1 MSVEIF
7 KKAVA
12 PHRPVCDS
20 GYAAILPRLLW
31 RATMQNS
38 IENSDQTLTRLL
50 QQVQD
55 QAARSQ
61 DFLAPTNQLQL
72 VTGDAGDGSK
82 VSQIIME
89 QTGGAPTQ
97 ILSANDVAFDQI
109 SQRAGIDVRTARRLQ
124 QDYSTEFDGLINA
137 IWQKEPAVRMIRSF
151 QHTDNAGTARAFVS
165 DKFKT
170 FDNVHLLNSALPEL
184 MESDAQWQVVN
195 GTVTDKRL
203 YLRLKSAVITGEGAA
218 VGDIMA
224 LGIGMSNSEVGCG
237 SVNVYQMFW
246 TLACLN
252 GMQTEKRTRK
262 SHITGARG
270 DADTWGLLTDEA
282 KDADNHALALQMRD
296 VTAAYASRESFDEVL
311 EKIKTAHDD
320 KVEGSPQS
328 AVEAMGKVLALTKK
342 DTASLMDGLLATIGQ
357 SGYAGQ
363 PVTRA
368 TMVNAVTAVA
378 HTADADS
385 VDDWQKLGG
394 RVLDLPRSDW
404 QRVAMAA

>member
-1 MSVEIF
+1 
-7 KKAVA
+7 
-12 PHRPVCDS
+12 
-20 GYAAILPRLLW
+20 
-31 RATMQNS
+31 MQHS
-38 IENSDQTLTRLL
+38 IENSKNTLQNLL
-50 QQVQD
+50 IKVQE
-55 QAARSQ
+55 QANRSQ

-72 VTGDAGDGSK
+72 MTGDRGDGSN

-89 QTGGAPTQ
+89 QTGGLPTQ
-97 ILSANDVAFDQI
+97 ILSANEVAFDQI
-109 SQRAGIDVRTARRLQ
+109 AQRAGLDVRTARRLQ
-124 QDYSTEFDGLINA
+124 QGYSTEFDGLINA
-137 IWQKEPAVRMIRSF
+137 IWRKEPAVRMIRAY
-151 QHTDNAGTARAFVS
+151 DNGNNTGMARAFVS

-170 FDNVHLLNSALPEL
+170 FDNVHLLQSALPQL
-184 MESDAQWQVVN
+184 MESDAQWKVVN

-203 YLRLKSAVITGEGAA
+203 YLRLKSELITGEGAA
-218 VGDIMA
+218 VGDTMA

-237 SVNVYQMFW
+237 SINVYQMFW

-270 DADTWGLLTDEA
+270 DSDTWGLLSDEA
-282 KDADNHALALQMRD
+282 KDADNHSLSLQIRD
-296 VTAAYASRESFDEVL
+296 LTAAYASRESFDEVL
-311 EKIKTAHDD
+311 EKMRQAHADAIN
-320 KVEGSPQS
+320 GSPQV
-328 AVEAMGKVLALTKK
+328 AVESLGKVLALTKK
-342 DTASLMDGLLATIGQ
+342 ETASVLDGLLATIGQ
-357 SGYAGQ
+357 SGYSGQ

-378 HTADADS
+378 HQVDADN

>member
-1 MSVEIF
+1 
-7 KKAVA
+7 
-12 PHRPVCDS
+12 
-20 GYAAILPRLLW
+20 
-31 RATMQNS
+31 MQHS
-38 IENSDQTLTRLL
+38 IENSKNTLQNLL
-50 QQVQD
+50 IKVQE
-55 QAARSQ
+55 QANRSQ

-72 VTGDAGDGSK
+72 MTGDRGDGSN

-89 QTGGAPTQ
+89 QTGGMPTQ
-97 ILSANDVAFDQI
+97 ILSANEVAFDQI
-109 SQRAGIDVRTARRLQ
+109 AQRAGLDVRTARRLQ
-124 QDYSTEFDGLINA
+124 QGYSTEFDGLINA
-137 IWQKEPAVRMIRSF
+137 IWRKEPAVRMIRAY
-151 QHTDNAGTARAFVS
+151 DNGNNTGMARAFVS

-170 FDNVHLLNSALPEL
+170 FDNVHLLQSALPQL
-184 MESDAQWQVVN
+184 MDSDAQWKVVN

-203 YLRLKSAVITGEGAA
+203 YLRLKSELITGEGAA
-218 VGDIMA
+218 VGDTMA

-237 SVNVYQMFW
+237 SINVYQMFW

-270 DADTWGLLTDEA
+270 DSDTWGLLSDEA
-282 KDADNHALALQMRD
+282 KDADNHSLSLQIRD
-296 VTAAYASRESFDEVL
+296 LTAAYASRESFNEVL
-311 EKIKTAHDD
+311 EKMRTAHADT
-320 KVEGSPQS
+320 VNGSPQA
-328 AVEAMGKVLALTKK
+328 AVESLGKVLSLTKK
-342 DTASLMDGLLATIGQ
+342 DTASVLDGLLATIGQ
-357 SGYAGQ
+357 AGYTGQ

-378 HTADADS
+378 HQVDADN

>member
-1 MSVEIF
+1 
-7 KKAVA
+7 
-12 PHRPVCDS
+12 
-20 GYAAILPRLLW
+20 
-31 RATMQNS
+31 MQHT
-38 IENSDQTLTRLL
+38 IENSDNTLTRLL

-61 DFLAPTNQLQL
+61 DFLAPTNQLSL
-72 VTGDAGDGSK
+72 MTGDRGDGSK

-89 QTGGAPTQ
+89 QSGGMPTQ
-97 ILSANDVAFDQI
+97 ILAANDVAFDQI

-124 QDYSTEFDGLINA
+124 QDYSVEFDGLINA

-151 QHTDNAGTARAFVS
+151 QHSDRAGTARAFVS

-170 FDNVHLLNSALPEL
+170 FDNVHLLQSALPEL

-311 EKIKTAHDD
+311 EKMKTAHDD

-357 SGYAGQ
+357 AGYAGQ

-378 HTADADS
+378 HQADADN

-394 RVLDLPRSDW
+394 RVLDLPRSDG
-404 QRVAMAA
+404 QRVAVAA

>member
-1 MSVEIF
+1 MN
-7 KKAVA
+7 
-12 PHRPVCDS
+12 H
-20 GYAAILPRLLW
+20 
-31 RATMQNS
+31 S
-38 IENSDQTLTRLL
+38 IENSSNTLQSLL
-50 QQVQD
+50 IKVQE
-55 QAARSQ
+55 QANRSQ

-72 VTGDAGDGSK
+72 MTGDCGDGSN

-89 QTGGAPTQ
+89 QTGGIPTQ
-97 ILSANDVAFDQI
+97 ILSANEVAFDQI
-109 SQRAGIDVRTARRLQ
+109 AQRAGLDVRTARRLQ
-124 QDYSTEFDGLINA
+124 QGYSTEFDGLINA
-137 IWQKEPAVRMIRSF
+137 IWRKEPAVRMIRAY
-151 QHTDNAGTARAFVS
+151 DNGNNTGMARAFVS

-170 FDNVHLLNSALPEL
+170 FDNVHLLQSALPQL
-184 MESDAQWQVVN
+184 MESDAQWKVVN

-203 YLRLKSAVITGEGAA
+203 YLRLKSELITGEGAA
-218 VGDIMA
+218 VGDTMA

-237 SVNVYQMFW
+237 SINVYQMFW

-270 DADTWGLLTDEA
+270 DSDTWGLLSDEA
-282 KDADNHALALQMRD
+282 KDADNHSLSLQIRD
-296 VTAAYASRESFDEVL
+296 LTAAYASRESFDEVL
-311 EKIKTAHDD
+311 EKMRQAHADAIN
-320 KVEGSPQS
+320 GSPQV
-328 AVEAMGKVLALTKK
+328 AVESLGKVLALTKK
-342 DTASLMDGLLATIGQ
+342 ETASVLDGLLATIGQ
-357 SGYAGQ
+357 AGYAGQ

-378 HTADADS
+378 HQVDADN

>member
-1 MSVEIF
+1 MT
-7 KKAVA
+7 
-12 PHRPVCDS
+12 H
-20 GYAAILPRLLW
+20 
-31 RATMQNS
+31 T
-38 IENSDQTLTRLL
+38 IENSANTLSTLL
-50 QQVQD
+50 KQVQE
-55 QAARSQ
+55 QANRSQ
-61 DFLAPTNQLQL
+61 DFLAPTDQL
-72 VTGDAGDGSK
+72 VLMTGDRGDGSK

-89 QTGGAPTQ
+89 QAGGMPTQ

-109 SQRAGIDVRTARRLQ
+109 AQRAGLDVRTARRLQ
-124 QDYSTEFDGLINA
+124 QGYSVEFDGLINA
-137 IWQKEPAVRMIRSF
+137 IWRKEPAVRMIR
-151 QHTDNAGTARAFVS
+151 TYDNGNNTGIARAYVS

-170 FDNVHLLNSALPEL
+170 FDNAHLLNAALPQL
-184 MESDAQWQVVN
+184 MESDAQWRVVN

-203 YLRLKSAVITGEGAA
+203 YLRLKSEVITGEGAA
-218 VGDIMA
+218 VGDVMA

-237 SVNVYQMFW
+237 SINVYQMFW

-270 DADTWGLLTDEA
+270 DADTWGLLSDEA
-282 KDADNHALALQMRD
+282 KDADNHSLSLQIRD
-296 VTAAYASRESFDEVL
+296 LTAAYASRESFDEVL
-311 EKIKTAHDD
+311 EKMRQAHADPIN
-320 KVEGSPQS
+320 GSPQV
-328 AVEAMGKVLALTKK
+328 AVESLGKVLALTKK
-342 DTASLMDGLLATIGQ
+342 ETASVLDGLLATIGQ
-357 SGYAGQ
+357 AGYAGQ

-378 HTADADS
+378 HQADADT

>member
-1 MSVEIF
+1 MPVEIF
-7 KKAVA
+7 KKTVVL
-12 PHRPVCDS
+12 HGSVCDS
-20 GYAAILPRLLW
+20 GCAAILPRLLW
-31 RATMQNS
+31 RAIMQNS

-72 VTGDAGDGSK
+72 VTGDKGDGSK

-89 QTGGAPTQ
+89 QAGGAPTQ
-97 ILSANDVAFDQI
+97 ILAANDVAFDQI

-124 QDYSTEFDGLINA
+124 QDYSAEFDGLINA

-270 DADTWGLLTDEA
+270 DADTWGS
-282 KDADNHALALQMRD
+282 AD
-296 VTAAYASRESFDEVL
+296 
-311 EKIKTAHDD
+311 
-320 KVEGSPQS
+320 
-328 AVEAMGKVLALTKK
+328 
-342 DTASLMDGLLATIGQ
+342 
-357 SGYAGQ
+357 
-363 PVTRA
+363 
-368 TMVNAVTAVA
+368 
-378 HTADADS
+378 
-385 VDDWQKLGG
+385 G
-394 RVLDLPRSDW
+394 RSKRC
-404 QRVAMAA
+404 

>member
-1 MSVEIF
+1 
-7 KKAVA
+7 
-12 PHRPVCDS
+12 
-20 GYAAILPRLLW
+20 
-31 RATMQNS
+31 MQHS
-38 IENSDQTLTRLL
+38 IENSDNTLTRLL

-72 VTGDAGDGSK
+72 KTVDRGDGTN
-82 VSQIIME
+82 VSRIIME
-89 QTGGAPTQ
+89 QSGGAPTQ
-97 ILSANDVAFDQI
+97 ILRANDVAFDQI

-151 QHTDNAGTARAFVS
+151 QPKISSNNVGTARAFVS

-170 FDNVHLLNSALPEL
+170 FDNVHLLQSALPEL

-311 EKIKTAHDD
+311 EKMKTAHDD

-357 SGYAGQ
+357 AGYAGQ

-378 HTADADS
+378 HQADADS

>member
-1 MSVEIF
+1 
-7 KKAVA
+7 
-12 PHRPVCDS
+12 
-20 GYAAILPRLLW
+20 
-31 RATMQNS
+31 MQHT

-61 DFLAPTNQLQL
+61 DFLAPTNQLQPM
-72 VTGDAGDGSK
+72 TGDAGDGSK

-89 QTGGAPTQ
+89 QSGGAPTQ

-124 QDYSTEFDGLINA
+124 QEYSTEFDGLINA

-151 QHTDNAGTARAFVS
+151 QHSDRAGTARAFVS

-170 FDNVHLLNSALPEL
+170 FDNVHLLKSAMPEL
-184 MESDAQWQVVN
+184 LESDAQWKVVN

-203 YLRLKSAVITGEGAA
+203 YLRLKSEMITGNAA
-218 VGDIMA
+218 TVGDIMA

-311 EKIKTAHDD
+311 EKMKAAHGD
-320 KVEGSPQS
+320 KVEGSAQS

-378 HTADADS
+378 HQADADS

>member
-1 MSVEIF
+1 
-7 KKAVA
+7 
-12 PHRPVCDS
+12 
-20 GYAAILPRLLW
+20 
-31 RATMQNS
+31 MQHT
-38 IENSDQTLTRLL
+38 IENSDNTLTRLL

-72 VTGDAGDGSK
+72 MTADRGDGIND
-82 VSQIIME
+82 SQIIME
-89 QTGGAPTQ
+89 QSGGAPTQ
-97 ILSANDVAFDQI
+97 ILTANDVAFDQI
-109 SQRAGIDVRTARRLQ
+109 SQKAGIDVRTARRLQ

-137 IWQKEPAVRMIRSF
+137 IWQKEPAVRMIRTF
-151 QHTDNAGTARAFVS
+151 QHTEGDRRLGVYGTATARAMVS

-170 FDNVHLLNSALPEL
+170 FDNVHLLQSALPEL
-184 MESDAQWQVVN
+184 LESDAQWKVVN

-203 YLRLKSAVITGEGAA
+203 YLRLKSEVITGAGAA

-237 SVNVYQMFW
+237 SVNVFQMFW

-311 EKIKTAHDD
+311 EKMKTAHQD

-368 TMVNAVTAVA
+368 TMINAVTAVA
-378 HTADADS
+378 HQADADS

>member
-1 MSVEIF
+1 
-7 KKAVA
+7 
-12 PHRPVCDS
+12 
-20 GYAAILPRLLW
+20 
-31 RATMQNS
+31 MQHT
-38 IENSDQTLTRLL
+38 IENSDHTLTRLL

-72 VTGDAGDGSK
+72 MTGDAGDGSK

-170 FDNVHLLNSALPEL
+170 FDNVHLLQSALPEL

-296 VTAAYASRESFDEVL
+296 VTAAYASRDSFDEVL
-311 EKIKTAHDD
+311 EKMKTAHDD

-357 SGYAGQ
+357 AGYAGQ

-378 HTADADS
+378 HQADADS

>member
-1 MSVEIF
+1 MPVEIF
-7 KKAVA
+7 KKTVVL
-12 PHRPVCDS
+12 HVSVCDS

-31 RATMQNS
+31 RAIMQNS

-72 VTGDAGDGSK
+72 VTGDKGDGSK

-124 QDYSTEFDGLINA
+124 QDYSAEFDGLINA

-311 EKIKTAHDD
+311 EKMKTAHDD

>member
-1 MSVEIF
+1 MPVEIF
-7 KKAVA
+7 KKTVVL
-12 PHRPVCDS
+12 HVSVCDS

-31 RATMQNS
+31 RAIMQNS

-109 SQRAGIDVRTARRLQ
+109 SQRAGIDVR
-124 QDYSTEFDGLINA
+124 
-137 IWQKEPAVRMIRSF
+137 
-151 QHTDNAGTARAFVS
+151 
-165 DKFKT
+165 T

-311 EKIKTAHDD
+311 EKMKTAHDD

>member
-1 MSVEIF
+1 MT
-7 KKAVA
+7 
-12 PHRPVCDS
+12 H
-20 GYAAILPRLLW
+20 
-31 RATMQNS
+31 T
-38 IENSDQTLTRLL
+38 IENSQNTLTNLL
-50 QQVQD
+50 RQVQD

-61 DFLAPTNQLQL
+61 DYIAPTNQLQL
-72 VTGDAGDGSK
+72 MTGDRGDGSK

-89 QTGGAPTQ
+89 ASGGMPTT
-97 ILSANDVAFDQI
+97 ILPANDVAFDQI
-109 SQRAGIDVRTARRLQ
+109 AQRAGIDVRTARRLQ
-124 QDYSTEFDGLINA
+124 QDYSSEFDGLINA
-137 IWQKEPAVRMIRSF
+137 IWQKEPAQRMLRTF
-151 QHTDNAGTARAFVS
+151 DYGLAHGTRTGELRAFVS

-170 FDNVHLLNSALPEL
+170 FDNTHLLNAALPEL
-184 MESDAQWQVVN
+184 MESDAQWRVVN
-195 GTVTDKRL
+195 GTVTEKRL
-203 YLRLKSAVITGEGAA
+203 YLRLKSDIITGDGAA
-218 VGDIMA
+218 VGDTMA

-237 SVNVYQMFW
+237 SVNVFQMYW

-282 KDADNHALALQMRD
+282 KDADNHALALQLRD
-296 VTAAYASRESFDEVL
+296 VTRAYASAESFQEIL
-311 EKIKTAHDD
+311 GKMSRAHEDIIQ
-320 KVEGSPQS
+320 GSPQA

-342 DTASLMDGLLATIGQ
+342 ETANVLDGLLATIGQ

-363 PVTRA
+363 PLTRA

-378 HTADADS
+378 HNVDADN

>member
-1 MSVEIF
+1 
-7 KKAVA
+7 
-12 PHRPVCDS
+12 
-20 GYAAILPRLLW
+20 
-31 RATMQNS
+31 MQHT
-38 IENSDQTLTRLL
+38 IENSDNTLTRLL

-72 VTGDAGDGSK
+72 TTGDRGDGSK

-89 QTGGAPTQ
+89 QSGGAPTQ
-97 ILSANDVAFDQI
+97 ILTANDVAFDQI
-109 SQRAGIDVRTARRLQ
+109 SQKAGIDVRTARRLQ

-137 IWQKEPAVRMIRSF
+137 IWQKEPAVRMIRTF
-151 QHTDNAGTARAFVS
+151 QHAHHANLGTARAMVS

-170 FDNVHLLNSALPEL
+170 FDNVHLLQSALPEL
-184 MESDAQWQVVN
+184 LESDAQWKVVN

-203 YLRLKSAVITGEGAA
+203 YLRLKSEVITGEGAA

-237 SVNVYQMFW
+237 SVNVFQMFW

-296 VTAAYASRESFDEVL
+296 VTKAYASRESFDEVL
-311 EKIKTAHDD
+311 EKMKAAHDD
-320 KVEGSPQS
+320 KVEGSAIS

-342 DTASLMDGLLATIGQ
+342 DTASLMEGLLATIGQ

-378 HTADADS
+378 HQADADS

>member
-1 MSVEIF
+1 
-7 KKAVA
+7 
-12 PHRPVCDS
+12 
-20 GYAAILPRLLW
+20 
-31 RATMQNS
+31 MQHS
-38 IENSDQTLTRLL
+38 IENSKSTLQNLL
-50 QQVQD
+50 IKVQE
-55 QAARSQ
+55 QANRSQ

-72 VTGDAGDGSK
+72 MTGDRGDGSN

-89 QTGGAPTQ
+89 QTGGMPTQ
-97 ILSANDVAFDQI
+97 ILSANEVAFDQI
-109 SQRAGIDVRTARRLQ
+109 AQRAGLDVRTARRLQ
-124 QDYSTEFDGLINA
+124 QGYAPEFDGLINA
-137 IWQKEPAVRMIRSF
+137 IWRKEPAVRMIRAY
-151 QHTDNAGTARAFVS
+151 DNGNNTGTARAFVS

-170 FDNVHLLNSALPEL
+170 FDNTHLLQSALPQL
-184 MESDAQWQVVN
+184 MESDAQWKVVN

-203 YLRLKSAVITGEGAA
+203 YLRLKSELITGEGAA
-218 VGDIMA
+218 VGDTMA

-237 SVNVYQMFW
+237 SINVYQMFW

-270 DADTWGLLTDEA
+270 DSDTWGLLSDEA
-282 KDADNHALALQMRD
+282 KDADNHSLSLQIRD
-296 VTAAYASRESFDEVL
+296 LTAAYASRESFDEVL
-311 EKIKTAHDD
+311 EKMRTAHADT
-320 KVEGSPQS
+320 VNGSPQS
-328 AVEAMGKVLALTKK
+328 AVESLGKVLSLTKK
-342 DTASLMDGLLATIGQ
+342 DTASVLDGLLATIGQ
-357 SGYAGQ
+357 SGYSGQ

-378 HTADADS
+378 HQADADT

>member
-1 MSVEIF
+1 
-7 KKAVA
+7 
-12 PHRPVCDS
+12 
-20 GYAAILPRLLW
+20 
-31 RATMQNS
+31 MQHT
-38 IENSDQTLTRLL
+38 IENSDHTLTRLL

-72 VTGDAGDGSK
+72 MTGDRGDGSK
-82 VSQIIME
+82 VSQIVLE
-89 QTGGAPTQ
+89 QSGGMPTQ
-97 ILSANDVAFDQI
+97 ILTANDVAFDQI

-137 IWQKEPAVRMIRSF
+137 IWQKEPAVRMIRTF
-151 QHTDNAGTARAFVS
+151 QHATHANLGEARGFLS

-170 FDNVHLLNSALPEL
+170 FDNVHLLQSALPEL
-184 MESDAQWQVVN
+184 MDSDAQWKVVN

-252 GMQTEKRTRK
+252 GLQTEKRHRK

-296 VTAAYASRESFDEVL
+296 VTKAYASRESFEEVL
-311 EKIKTAHDD
+311 EKMKTAHQD

-357 SGYAGQ
+357 AGYAGQ

-368 TMVNAVTAVA
+368 TMINAVTAVA
-378 HTADADS
+378 HQADADS

>member
-1 MSVEIF
+1 
-7 KKAVA
+7 
-12 PHRPVCDS
+12 
-20 GYAAILPRLLW
+20 
-31 RATMQNS
+31 MQNS

-50 QQVQD
+50 HQVQD

-61 DFLAPTNQLQL
+61 DFLAPTNQLRL
-72 VTGDAGDGSK
+72 RTDDRGDGTK
-82 VSQIIME
+82 VSEIIME
-89 QTGGAPTQ
+89 QSGGVPTQ
-97 ILSANDVAFDQI
+97 FLSANDVAFDQI

-124 QDYSTEFDGLINA
+124 QDYSAEFDGLINA
-137 IWQKEPAVRMIRSF
+137 IWQKEPAVRMIRAFALESDMPSRRGGV
-151 QHTDNAGTARAFVS
+151 TGTARAFVS

-311 EKIKTAHDD
+311 EKMKTAHGD

>member
-1 MSVEIF
+1 MPVEIF
-7 KKAVA
+7 KKTVVL
-12 PHRPVCDS
+12 HVPVCDS

-31 RATMQNS
+31 RAIMQNS

-72 VTGDAGDGSK
+72 VTGDKGDGSK

-89 QTGGAPTQ
+89 QSGGAPTQ
-97 ILSANDVAFDQI
+97 ILAANDVAFDQI

-124 QDYSTEFDGLINA
+124 QDYSAEFDGLINA

-311 EKIKTAHDD
+311 EKMKTAHDD

>member
-1 MSVEIF
+1 
-7 KKAVA
+7 
-12 PHRPVCDS
+12 
-20 GYAAILPRLLW
+20 
-31 RATMQNS
+31 
-38 IENSDQTLTRLL
+38 
-50 QQVQD
+50 
-55 QAARSQ
+55 
-61 DFLAPTNQLQL
+61 
-72 VTGDAGDGSK
+72 
-82 VSQIIME
+82 
-89 QTGGAPTQ
+89 
-97 ILSANDVAFDQI
+97 
-109 SQRAGIDVRTARRLQ
+109 
-124 QDYSTEFDGLINA
+124 
-137 IWQKEPAVRMIRSF
+137 
-151 QHTDNAGTARAFVS
+151 
-165 DKFKT
+165 
-170 FDNVHLLNSALPEL
+170 
-184 MESDAQWQVVN
+184 
-195 GTVTDKRL
+195 
-203 YLRLKSAVITGEGAA
+203 
-218 VGDIMA
+218 
-224 LGIGMSNSEVGCG
+224 
-237 SVNVYQMFW
+237 
-246 TLACLN
+246 
-252 GMQTEKRTRK
+252 MQTEKRTRK

-311 EKIKTAHDD
+311 EKMKTAHDD

-378 HTADADS
+378 HHADPDT

>member
-1 MSVEIF
+1 
-7 KKAVA
+7 
-12 PHRPVCDS
+12 
-20 GYAAILPRLLW
+20 
-31 RATMQNS
+31 MQHT
-38 IENSDQTLTRLL
+38 IENSDHTLTRLL

-72 VTGDAGDGSK
+72 MTCDRGDGSK

-89 QTGGAPTQ
+89 QSGGAPTQ

-151 QHTDNAGTARAFVS
+151 QHSAPDASTARAFVS

-170 FDNVHLLNSALPEL
+170 FDNVHLLQSALPEL
-184 MESDAQWQVVN
+184 LESDAQWQVVN

-218 VGDIMA
+218 VGDVMA

-296 VTAAYASRESFDEVL
+296 VTKAYASRESFDEVL
-311 EKIKTAHDD
+311 EKMKTAHDD

-357 SGYAGQ
+357 AGYAGQ

-378 HTADADS
+378 HQADADS

>member
-1 MSVEIF
+1 
-7 KKAVA
+7 
-12 PHRPVCDS
+12 
-20 GYAAILPRLLW
+20 
-31 RATMQNS
+31 MQHT
-38 IENSDQTLTRLL
+38 IENADATLTRLL

-72 VTGDAGDGSK
+72 MTGDRGDGSK

-89 QTGGAPTQ
+89 QSGGMPTQ
-97 ILSANDVAFDQI
+97 ILAANDVAFDQI

-137 IWQKEPAVRMIRSF
+137 IWQKEPAVRMIRTF
-151 QHTDNAGTARAFVS
+151 QHSDRAGTARAFVS

-170 FDNVHLLNSALPEL
+170 FDNTHLLNSALPQL
-184 MESDAQWQVVN
+184 MESDAQWKVVN
-195 GTVTDKRL
+195 GQVTDKRL
-203 YLRLKSAVITGEGAA
+203 YLRLKSEVITGEGAA

-237 SVNVYQMFW
+237 SVNVFQMFW

-270 DADTWGLLTDEA
+270 DADTWGLLSDEA
-282 KDADNHALALQMRD
+282 KDADNHALSLQLRD

-311 EKIKTAHDD
+311 EKMKSAHAD
-320 KVEGSPQS
+320 KVEGSPQA
-328 AVEAMGKVLALTKK
+328 AVEALGKVLTLTKK
-342 DTASLMDGLLATIGQ
+342 DTANVLDGLLATIGQ
-357 SGYAGQ
+357 AGYAGQ

-368 TMVNAVTAVA
+368 TMINAVTAVA
-378 HTADADS
+378 HQADPDT